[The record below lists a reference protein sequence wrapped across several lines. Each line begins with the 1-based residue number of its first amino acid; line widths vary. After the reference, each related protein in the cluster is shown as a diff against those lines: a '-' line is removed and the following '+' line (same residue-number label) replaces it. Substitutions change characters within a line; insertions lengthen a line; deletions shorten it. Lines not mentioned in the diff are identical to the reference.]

1 MVQPLCPFIFF
12 FPSCP
17 TLPTSPGT
25 NSGCGHLLSPQKHS
39 VLEDGEAD
47 LFHTPPPLSRAVS
60 HLPAWL
66 RNVCLENP
74 RGLGLDCALRRFSVT
89 EWIHKRTVSVWER
102 QFIFALREEGNPPG
116 PGDCHLWP
124 PLATEL
130 ALVQSCGRVSTS
142 GQGGEGLGD
151 LTSPGGKY
159 TPVHC
164 GGDPSQQAL
173 QLQPGSGVEGYIVL
187 CVFL

>member
-1 MVQPLCPFIFF
+1 MEKLTCSTP
-12 FPSCP
+12 
-17 TLPTSPGT
+17 
-25 NSGCGHLLSPQKHS
+25 
-39 VLEDGEAD
+39 
-47 LFHTPPPLSRAVS
+47 PPPLSRAVS